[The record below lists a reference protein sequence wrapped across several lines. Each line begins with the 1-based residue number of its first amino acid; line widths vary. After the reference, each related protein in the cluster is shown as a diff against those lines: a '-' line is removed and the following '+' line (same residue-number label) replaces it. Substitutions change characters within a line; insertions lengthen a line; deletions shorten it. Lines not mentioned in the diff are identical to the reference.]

1 MNLSRLIPLAAVLDI
16 KRLRDEG
23 LSWAKLAEAAA
34 ALHPDVFAGLSQTQ
48 GMAKCRCAYKRKYTT
63 AAAQKPAVK
72 AKTSQPPAKAV
83 KPAKAAKEEP
93 GLDVQLQTLLKG
105 GTAMEDIAAQMG
117 ITLRVA
123 QAMVADLKDSGYNV
137 LESGGQYKLSKI
149 SPPTINKVVE
159 NWSGEKII
167 RFGLISDTHINC
179 KWTQLSFLHELYA
192 RFAREGIPIVY
203 HAGDLDD
210 GEKMHPGHEY
220 EIYSHGADAHIAEII
235 RVYPRH
241 DGLITKFITG
251 NHDSSYIKQI
261 GMNIGIPVAAAR
273 PDMIYLGIDSA
284 VIGLTERCTLELS
297 HPGDGS
303 CFDDETEILTKRG
316 WLLFKDLRQEDWAA
330 TMTKQGHIFQWQQ
343 PDEITALDYKGAMYH
358 FKARTL
364 DLRVTPNHG
373 MWTKISDARKP
384 KQRELKFPQ
393 KSHPSVDY
401 SYRRVT
407 AQEMA
412 QGYVRQKWQMT
423 NCCETWEGS
432 RPNDLIVVPFVA
444 SKNKGMDERM
454 KHIGAIPYLQ
464 MARLMAWYVTEGY
477 ADSKRVII
485 CQSRRANPGNHAEI
499 RALLS
504 SLGITH
510 SVGGRDDK
518 DITIGSVELA
528 QYLKAECGRGSRNV
542 RLPAWIKELPA
553 EELRQV
559 LDVLIKADGWNRK
572 PSGFGYKS
580 LSDRLRDDVSEIAIK
595 CGYAV
600 SEHKDTLCLTDVQKY
615 PTVNTAP
622 EISAYEGKVYCCR
635 VDNGLILVRRNG
647 KATWSHNSYAISYKT
662 QKRIDAMSGGE
673 KPNLLAVGHYHK
685 SEILPMYR
693 NVHAIQAGTVCAQT
707 PWMRGKGLAAHVG
720 GWIIEIHVQDDGSIK
735 ELVPRFFPCYKT
747 ITDDYKNFR

>member
-34 ALHPDVFAGLSQTQ
+34 ELHPDVFAGLSQTQ

-93 GLDVQLQTLLKG
+93 GPDVQLQTLLKS

-179 KWTQLSFLHELYA
+179 KWTQLSFLHELCA

-235 RVYPRH
+235 RVDPRH
-241 DGLITKFITG
+241 DGLITNFITG

-261 GMNIGIPVAAAR
+261 GMNIGIPIAAAR

-284 VIGLTERCTLELS
+284 LVQLTARCTLELS

-303 CFDDETEILTKRG
+303 
-316 WLLFKDLRQEDWAA
+316 A
-330 TMTKQGHIFQWQQ
+330 
-343 PDEITALDYKGAMYH
+343 
-358 FKARTL
+358 
-364 DLRVTPNHG
+364 
-373 MWTKISDARKP
+373 
-384 KQRELKFPQ
+384 
-393 KSHPSVDY
+393 
-401 SYRRVT
+401 
-407 AQEMA
+407 
-412 QGYVRQKWQMT
+412 
-423 NCCETWEGS
+423 
-432 RPNDLIVVPFVA
+432 
-444 SKNKGMDERM
+444 
-454 KHIGAIPYLQ
+454 
-464 MARLMAWYVTEGY
+464 
-477 ADSKRVII
+477 
-485 CQSRRANPGNHAEI
+485 
-499 RALLS
+499 
-504 SLGITH
+504 
-510 SVGGRDDK
+510 
-518 DITIGSVELA
+518 
-528 QYLKAECGRGSRNV
+528 
-542 RLPAWIKELPA
+542 
-553 EELRQV
+553 
-559 LDVLIKADGWNRK
+559 
-572 PSGFGYKS
+572 
-580 LSDRLRDDVSEIAIK
+580 
-595 CGYAV
+595 
-600 SEHKDTLCLTDVQKY
+600 
-615 PTVNTAP
+615 
-622 EISAYEGKVYCCR
+622 
-635 VDNGLILVRRNG
+635 
-647 KATWSHNSYAISYKT
+647 YAISYKT

-747 ITDDYKNFR
+747 ITDDYRNFR